1 MRITL
6 KNNKDLQMK
15 TKLFFPLLLLFTMM
29 GFAQNGTNNRTIEI
43 MPDSKLT
50 ITGDTNVSKFLCEFD
65 SEMIPSTRKVK
76 VSGNQEELHFEN
88 AILTL
93 DNTGFD
99 CGSKGIN
106 KDFHALIQTEE
117 YPEIS
122 LELKKICIDT
132 PTRATADLIITIAGE
147 RKAYRVPVKIIDG
160 EIPQYRGD
168 LNLNINDFNLKP
180 PKKMFGLIVV
190 KEDIDI
196 NFNLNVEK

>member
-1 MRITL
+1 
-6 KNNKDLQMK
+6 MK

-29 GFAQNGTNNRTIEI
+29 GFAQNGTNNRTIKI
-43 MPDSKLT
+43 KPDSKLT
-50 ITGDTNVSKFLCEFD
+50 ITGDTNISKFLCEFD

-76 VSGNQEELHFEN
+76 VSGNQEELHFQN

-106 KDFHALIQTEE
+106 KDFHALVKTEE

-122 LELKKICIDT
+122 LELKKLCINT
-132 PTRATADLIITIAGE
+132 PTRAIADLIITIAGE
-147 RKAYRVPVKIIDG
+147 TKAYRVPVKIIDG
-160 EIPQYRGD
+160 DIPQYRGD
-168 LNLNINDFNLKP
+168 LTLNIKDFDLKP
-180 PKKMFGLIVV
+180 PMKMFGLIVV

-196 NFNLNVEK
+196 NFNLNVVK

>member
-1 MRITL
+1 
-6 KNNKDLQMK
+6 MK
-15 TKLFFPLLLLFTMM
+15 TLILIPFLFFLSILGFT
-29 GFAQNGTNNRTIEI
+29 QNGTNNRTIKI

-50 ITGDTNVSKFLCEFD
+50 ITGDTNISEFACAFNSK
-65 SEMIPSTRKVK
+65 MIPSTRKVSLK
-76 VSGNQEELHFEN
+76 DVGGELHFEN
-88 AILTL
+88 AILKL

-106 KDFHALIQTEE
+106 KDFHALVKTEE

-122 LELKKICIDT
+122 LELKKLCVDT
-132 PTRATADLIITIAGE
+132 PTQATADLIISIAGKT
-147 RKAYRVPVKIIDG
+147 KAYKVPVQIVDG
-160 EIPQYRGD
+160 KIPQYRGD
-168 LNLNINDFNLKP
+168 LTLNINDFDLKP

>member
-1 MRITL
+1 
-6 KNNKDLQMK
+6 MK

-29 GFAQNGTNNRTIEI
+29 GFAQNGTNNRTIKI
-43 MPDSKLT
+43 KPDSKLT
-50 ITGDTNVSKFLCEFD
+50 ITGDTNISKFLCEFD
-65 SEMIPSTRKVK
+65 SKMIPSTRKVK
-76 VSGNQEELHFEN
+76 VSGNQEELHFQN

-106 KDFHALIQTEE
+106 KDFHALVKTEE

-122 LELKKICIDT
+122 LELKKLCINT
-132 PTRATADLIITIAGE
+132 PNQAIADLIITIAGE
-147 RKAYRVPVKIIDG
+147 TKTYRVPVKVIDG
-160 EIPQYRGD
+160 DIPQYRGD
-168 LNLNINDFNLKP
+168 LTLNIKDFNLKP

-196 NFNLNVEK
+196 NFNLNVVK

>member
-1 MRITL
+1 M
-6 KNNKDLQMK
+6 
-15 TKLFFPLLLLFTMM
+15 F
-29 GFAQNGTNNRTIEI
+29 GFAQNGNDNRTIKI

-50 ITGDTNVSKFLCEFD
+50 ITGDTNISKFLCEFD

-76 VSGNQEELHFEN
+76 VSGNEDELDFEN

-99 CGSKGIN
+99 CGNRGIN

-122 LELKKICIDT
+122 LELKKLCINT
-132 PTRATADLIITIAGE
+132 STSATADLIITIAGE
-147 RKAYRVPVKIIDG
+147 MKTYKVPVKIIDG
-160 EIPQYRGD
+160 DIPQYRGD
-168 LNLNINDFNLKP
+168 LTLNINDFNLEP